1 MLQRGSAAAG
11 RRPAAFRPSCCC
23 CRALSGSAGSA
34 SAIDYDTYLS
44 ARSRARR
51 PSAIRALQ
59 PLLAEPGMI
68 SLGGGMPNKATFP
81 FTSLKVSTDS
91 GEFELTGGDLEA
103 VLQYSGTRG
112 LGSLLPHLQNIQEVE
127 HGASTPEPYE
137 ICVSTGSQDALSK
150 AFDLFTAGGE
160 QEPLVLVEEPTYSGS
175 LAYLQPTGTQLVGV
189 PCDSGGLDPAALDA
203 ILRGWGSGSS
213 AVRTAEPQQPFDLQ
227 HAVPRDAARA
237 PLMPTTSYV
246 FYQRAVSNH

>member
-1 MLQRGSAAAG
+1 MLLRGSSAAG
-11 RRPAAFRPSCCC
+11 NRRSTAFRLCYCH
-23 CRALSGSAGSA
+23 RALSASAG
-34 SAIDYDTYLS
+34 AIDYDTYLS

-81 FTSLKVSTDS
+81 FTSLKCSTDS
-91 GEFELTGGDLEA
+91 GTFELTGGDLEA

-112 LGSLLPHLQNIQEVE
+112 LGSLLPHLQKIQEVE
-127 HGASTPEPYE
+127 HGVSTPEPYE

-160 QEPLVLVEEPTYSGS
+160 QEPPVLVENPTYSGS

-189 PCDSGGLDPAALDA
+189 PCDSGGLDPAALAA
-203 ILRGWGSGSS
+203 ILREWGSGSN
-213 AVRTAEPQQPFDLQ
+213 AVRTSATTRPT
-227 HAVPRDAARA
+227 AASRCSA
-237 PLMPTTSYV
+237 PLL
-246 FYQRAVSNH
+246 